1 VEIPSRPRRCE
12 RRLHHL
18 DRQLVDL
25 PAAGA
30 GCPGVQDYFTPEIN
44 SQAIGYPAG
53 QDWTSDNAATMRY
66 DSYKVR
72 AVLNEIDSF
81 DHSRIS
87 HVLNSSTFGNVL
99 LMFGKSCAAE

>member
-25 PAAGA
+25 LR
-30 GCPGVQDYFTPEIN
+30 GV
-44 SQAIGYPAG
+44 GGGRPAG
-53 QDWTSDNAATMRY
+53 QDWTSDNAATMQY
-66 DSYKVR
+66 DSFKVQ
-72 AVLNEIDSF
+72 AILNEIDGYH
-81 DHSRIS
+81 HSRTS